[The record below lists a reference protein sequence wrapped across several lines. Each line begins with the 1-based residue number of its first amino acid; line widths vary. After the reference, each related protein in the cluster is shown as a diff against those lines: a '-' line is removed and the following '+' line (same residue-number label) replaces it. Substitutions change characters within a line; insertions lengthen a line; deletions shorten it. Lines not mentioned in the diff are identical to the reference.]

1 MNPSDIM
8 QWLPIGLLL
17 TFSGVLTVTSVILV
31 VKNYRQVLTG
41 TGKAFIVVGQAIAVI
56 SKAIH
61 ANYRSFVDFARSK
74 LLTRGAFFRYAILV
88 CMMMSVVHGS
98 HLFTTQNNISA
109 LDFALAATFDIG
121 TWVLMEAMIS
131 TRKRGYLGAS
141 IGILVSIVIVSSI
154 SFLANLAFN
163 AHYYDPSQFS
173 GFDLSGYGLDT
184 KAVLIGAQSSPP
196 LIIILMTLVA
206 ETFIKADIKEEVTY
220 AQRIWARHQRKI
232 DREEAK
238 LRLASERIKLQQQY
252 KTLSPVKR
260 EIRVPAWSFLGFT
273 VYQKQQQVSS
283 ELLQNIVGE
292 LRELLPEPT
301 QNIAQSSAKVIVKD
315 ITNSAQTLPPTSQKA
330 LPEKTQSSEK
340 DTDAT
345 LQKVPLNFGQTS
357 GQTSGQTHTKVPEKV
372 GQTSPKTSGP
382 NTGEL
387 SSKVSKVLSSNTAQ
401 DLGKVTQ
408 KLSAELLKSFEEGS
422 AQESTKIDITNRNA
436 ITKVEAAQYL
446 QCSVEDINAAI
457 KKGQIKMYGSSK
469 DKVLVSTLK
478 NYTPTKRRRTKVDA

>member
-1 MNPSDIM
+1 MNPVDIM
-8 QWLPIGLLL
+8 QWLPVGLLL
-17 TFSGVLTVTSVILV
+17 VFSGVLTVTSVILV
-31 VKNYRQVLTG
+31 VKNYQQVLAG
-41 TGKAFIVVGQAIAVI
+41 AGKAFMAVGQAIAAI
-56 SKAIH
+56 CKAIH
-61 ANYRSFVDFARSK
+61 ANYKSFVDFARSK

-109 LDFALAATFDIG
+109 LDLALAATFDIG

-252 KTLSPVKR
+252 KTLKPGKR
-260 EIRVPAWSFLGFT
+260 EIRVPAWSFLGLT
-273 VYQKQQQVSS
+273 VYQKQQLSAMPEMTEIVN
-283 ELLQNIVGE
+283 LQKIVEE
-292 LRELLPEPT
+292 LRVDIHRQQEETVLPGASLQTPAQNLSTPMSTKNGVVVDDVVDEKRQPVDDLFVDSLLDGEDDDLVDNEDDIYVSAGGDSAVDTGERETVNWQVTSQVTTPRPRVTIKLPEVHSTRAKKERITDNLAPT
-301 QNIAQSSAKVIVKD
+301 TKKTRKVNAIDAKERIRRLLKKQPDMEPAEIAAKIGVTRQYAHKIKAQISA
-315 ITNSAQTLPPTSQKA
+315 
-330 LPEKTQSSEK
+330 EKT
-340 DTDAT
+340 A
-345 LQKVPLNFGQTS
+345 
-357 GQTSGQTHTKVPEKV
+357 
-372 GQTSPKTSGP
+372 
-382 NTGEL
+382 
-387 SSKVSKVLSSNTAQ
+387 
-401 DLGKVTQ
+401 
-408 KLSAELLKSFEEGS
+408 
-422 AQESTKIDITNRNA
+422 
-436 ITKVEAAQYL
+436 
-446 QCSVEDINAAI
+446 
-457 KKGQIKMYGSSK
+457 
-469 DKVLVSTLK
+469 
-478 NYTPTKRRRTKVDA
+478 